1 MILGHCHTQQGYIGH
16 VNVKVAAVYYHGEEV
31 GILFKQNFVLYGSV
45 RILLRAH
52 YHILIEGYLYH
63 TQRLF
68 GFFSVQGQAE
78 RKLKSELHTAQ
89 LHTALRRVGAVV
101 LIKRLEY
108 EVETVGVGKT
118 AIDNTEVVEQ
128 VAYTEHAAGQGYFH
142 VQIERDVAEQA
153 HQAVRKRS
161 AVAQIYFRILVFLC
175 DFLYLAGYLRVAA
188 DIQRGVQ
195 GVHIVGLGAGLTF
208 RKRARAHFY
217 VKVERAVHKQ
227 QAAFRFHKVYCVSE
241 QRFRQ
246 LFEHSGMRVERH
258 AQVFESDHLNEVA
271 HQGAGSQFVHGERR
285 SGADFFHA
293 LLNGRIFYIYKFAQ
307 IRIDAGEQLVQLRI
321 YQIGYCGIGDFYHFA
336 AQRAVPYGGQIH
348 IDLARNKVD
357 ARNGFP
363 IYAARRHFYADVY
376 ADLGQIR
383 AFAVQHKVEPVLH
396 TL

>member
-52 YHILIEGYLYH
+52 YHILIEVYLYH
-63 TQRLF
+63 TQRIF

-78 RKLKSELHTAQ
+78 REGQAQ
-89 LHTALRRVGAVV
+89 SHTALVV
-101 LIKRLEY
+101 CGFVRIQRLEY
-108 EVETVGVGKT
+108 QIKTVGVRKS
-118 AIDNTEVVEQ
+118 AADDARAVDK
-128 VAYTEHAAGQGYFH
+128 VAYTEYAARQGYVH

-175 DFLYLAGYLRVAA
+175 DFLYLVGYLRVAA
-188 DIQRGVQ
+188 DIQRGIQ
-195 GVHIVGLGAGLTF
+195 GVHIVGIGAGLTF

-227 QAAFRFHKVYCVSE
+227 QAAFRFHEVYFVIE
-241 QRFRQ
+241 QRVRQ

-307 IRIDAGEQLVQLRI
+307 IGVDAGEQLVQLRI
-321 YQIGYCGIGDFYHFA
+321 YQIGYCGIGDFYHSA
-336 AQRAVPYGGQIH
+336 AQRAVPYGSQIH
-348 IDLARNKVD
+348 IDLALYKVD

-363 IYAARRHFYADVY
+363 ICAARRHFYADVY

>member
-63 TQRLF
+63 TQRIF

-78 RKLKSELHTAQ
+78 RKRKSE
-89 LHTALRRVGAVV
+89 LHTALRRVNAVV
-101 LIKRLEY
+101 FIKRFEY
-108 EVETVGVGKT
+108 EVETVCVGKS
-118 AIDNTEVVEQ
+118 AVYKTEAVDK
-128 VAYTEHAAGQGYFH
+128 VAYTEHAARQGYVH

-175 DFLYLAGYLRVAA
+175 DFLYLVGYLRVTA
-188 DIQRGVQ
+188 DVQRRAQ
-195 GVHIVGLGAGLTF
+195 GVHVVGICIRLTF

-241 QRFRQ
+241 QRVRQ

-307 IRIDAGEQLVQLRI
+307 IGVDAGEQLVQLRI
-321 YQIGYCGIGDFYHFA
+321 YQIGYCGIGDFYHSA

-348 IDLARNKVD
+348 IDLALYKVD

-363 IYAARRHFYADVY
+363 NYAARRHFYADVY

-396 TL
+396 IL